1 MQAKKKP
8 LPGTSGETIGKGLE
22 NHNEKL
28 TTYHVRRKRALL
40 MRSYLRT
47 QDARNCPDLPQITGD
62 LASCASY
69 LLFHH
74 YYRIEDTRL
83 IAARTC
89 KRHLICPF
97 CAARRASKTVE
108 RYAERLAIVAKDKP
122 ALKAAHMVFTVKNG
136 PDLSERQAH
145 LERAWKTLQK
155 KRRDALQGKS
165 TTELEK
171 VAGAFFS
178 YEVTNKG
185 NGWHPHLHAVVLLD
199 DWIDRDKLVEEWK
212 AITGDSEILWIEQI
226 AKGMGSLVD
235 EAGNLNP
242 KAAEAF
248 IEVAKY
254 AVKFSDLT
262 VQRNWEAYQILRG
275 RRLQGSFGLLR
286 GVKIPEKLED
296 DPLQDE
302 PYLEL
307 IYRHQPSGYDLKS
320 MRHREPE
327 RLSGA

>member
-8 LPGTSGETIGKGLE
+8 LPGESGETNGRGLT

-28 TTYHVRRKRALL
+28 TTYHARRKRALL
-40 MRSYLRT
+40 MRSFLRT
-47 QDARNCPDLPQITGD
+47 QEAQTYPDLPQITGD

-74 YYRIEDTRL
+74 YYRIDDTRL

-89 KRHLICPF
+89 KRHMLCPF

-108 RYAERLAIVAKDKP
+108 RYAERLALVAKDNP
-122 ALKAAHMVFTVKNG
+122 GLKAAHLVLTVKNG
-136 PDLSERQAH
+136 PDLAERQAH

-165 TTELEK
+165 STELAK

-185 NGWHPHLHAVVLLD
+185 NGWHPHLHAVVLLG
-199 DWIDRDKLVEEWK
+199 DWIDRDRLVAEWK
-212 AITGDSEILWIEQI
+212 AITGDSEILWLEKIG
-226 AKGMGSLVD
+226 KGLDSLVD
-235 EAGNLNP
+235 ASGKLNA

-262 VQRNWEAYQILRG
+262 VERNWEAYQILRG

-286 GVKIPEKLED
+286 GVQVPDKLED
-296 DPLQDE
+296 DPLQGE

-307 IYRHQPSGYDLKS
+307 LYKHQRFGYDLIRS
-320 MRHREPE
+320 RDSADDR
-327 RLSGA
+327 